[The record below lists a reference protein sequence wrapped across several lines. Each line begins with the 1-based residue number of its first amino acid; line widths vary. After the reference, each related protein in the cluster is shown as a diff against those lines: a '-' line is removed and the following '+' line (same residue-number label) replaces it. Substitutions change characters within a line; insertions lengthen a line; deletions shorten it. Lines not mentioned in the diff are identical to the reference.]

1 LAADL
6 GPLYHRPVLNPV
18 FLSLEIGATLIFL
31 GAAVAAMRRGR
42 LPFLELIS
50 AAAFGLL
57 LEESS
62 QLIFETYNYSPE
74 WTLVLDRAPLV
85 IGLTWAL
92 LIAGAMRIT
101 DALGVRRW
109 TAPFVDA
116 VLVIMLDLAFDAV
129 AIRMGMWTWRDIG
142 PTDGWFGVQA
152 GNFYTW
158 LFVTLGFSFLTRWL
172 RDRAARRRGAEWL
185 QLLIPVP
192 AYAILVASIIPYAYI
207 SARTNAPTG
216 GALWLSFLSIG
227 LFAVVAGR
235 GVFGSGRQPP
245 DGQMAAIVDL
255 RLAFFTRLS
264 IQVFFLTAM
273 LVMGVATQLPVLLVT
288 SVVLLAIDLGLPR
301 LVDQRRAAA
310 GLDPARAVP
319 LAPVVAWLRPR

>member
-1 LAADL
+1 
-6 GPLYHRPVLNPV
+6 
-18 FLSLEIGATLIFL
+18 
-31 GAAVAAMRRGR
+31 
-42 LPFLELIS
+42 
-50 AAAFGLL
+50 
-57 LEESS
+57 
-62 QLIFETYNYSPE
+62 
-74 WTLVLDRAPLV
+74 
-85 IGLTWAL
+85 
-92 LIAGAMRIT
+92 
-101 DALGVRRW
+101 
-109 TAPFVDA
+109 
-116 VLVIMLDLAFDAV
+116 MLDLAFDAV

-207 SARTNAPTG
+207 SASTNAPTG

-227 LFAVVAGR
+227 LFAAVAGR

-255 RLAFFTRLS
+255 RLAFFTRFTV
-264 IQVFFLTAM
+264 QVFFLTAM
-273 LVMGVATQLPVLLVT
+273 LVMGVATQLPILLVT
-288 SVVLLAIDLGLPR
+288 SVSLLAVDVWLSR
-301 LVDQRRAAA
+301 LVSLRRAEATAA
-310 GLDPARAVP
+310 TTRHGS
-319 LAPVVAWLRPR
+319 LAPATAPVREP